1 MSITKAT
8 GRFTAF
14 AVVIGAASVLGVGQA
29 RAEDDSTPLV
39 TVSGVTLPPVPTIEV
54 NVGPLDPG
62 GLPTDGLVPGVTL
75 PELGGGLPV
84 PDLGGGLP
92 VPDLGGGL
100 PVPDL
105 GGGLPV
111 PDLGGGLPVPDL
123 GGGLPVPDLGGGLP
137 VPDLGGGLPVPD
149 LGGGLPV
156 PDLGGGLPVPDLG
169 GGLPVPDLGGGVP
182 ELPIDPAMLIAAANP
197 VIGALQA
204 VLNTIG
210 LGFLLEQ
217 VPVGL

>member
-123 GGGLPVPDLGGGLP
+123 GGGLPVPDLGGG
-137 VPDLGGGLPVPD
+137 
-149 LGGGLPV
+149 
-156 PDLGGGLPVPDLG
+156 
-169 GGLPVPDLGGGVP
+169 VP